1 MPSIKS
7 AQKILELIGMPDKQ
21 YAELPAL
28 TLLAMAGIDEQST
41 WDKSTNNWIRI
52 HDIIQF
58 VNTNYRKKYAENSRE
73 TFRKQAIQHFMQAG
87 IIENNGKATNS
98 PNFRYRITSEF
109 KELIRKFDS
118 NEWEFKL
125 NEFLNFHETLK
136 SKYESKRNLTKIPI
150 TINSEGFEFSTGKHN
165 ELQKAI
171 IEEFAPRFAQN
182 TEVIYVG
189 DTTNKFLVL
198 KQDRF
203 KELKIEV
210 FAHDKLPDVVLYD
223 KDKNWLYF
231 IEAVT
236 SVGEITPK
244 RIIEIEEITKDC
256 DAGNIYITAF
266 QDFKTYKK
274 FANSIA
280 WDTEVWL
287 SESPEH
293 MIHLNGDRFM
303 GPRD

>member
-1 MPSIKS
+1 
-7 AQKILELIGMPDKQ
+7 
-21 YAELPAL
+21 
-28 TLLAMAGIDEQST
+28 MADIDEQST
-41 WDKSTNNWIRI
+41 WDRSTNNWIRI

-58 VNTNYRKKYAENSRE
+58 VNTNYRKNYAENSRE

-87 IIENNGKATNS
+87 IIENNDKATNS

-109 KELIRKFDS
+109 KELIQKFDS
-118 NEWEFKL
+118 DEWEFKL
-125 NEFLNFHETLK
+125 NEFLNSHETLK

-150 TINSEGFEFSTGKHN
+150 TVNSEGFEFSTGKHN

-198 KQDRF
+198 NQDRF

-280 WDTEVWL
+280 WETEVWL

>member
-1 MPSIKS
+1 
-7 AQKILELIGMPDKQ
+7 
-21 YAELPAL
+21 
-28 TLLAMAGIDEQST
+28 MADIDEQST
-41 WDKSTNNWIRI
+41 WDRSTNNWIRI

-87 IIENNGKATNS
+87 IIENNGEATNS

-109 KELIRKFDS
+109 KELIQKFDS

-125 NEFLNFHETLK
+125 NEFLNSHETLK
-136 SKYESKRNLTKIPI
+136 SKYESKRNLTKIPV
-150 TINSEGFEFSTGKHN
+150 TINAEGFEFSTGKHN

-198 KQDRF
+198 NQDRF

-236 SVGEITPK
+236 SVGEINPK

>member
-1 MPSIKS
+1 M
-7 AQKILELIGMPDKQ
+7 
-21 YAELPAL
+21 
-28 TLLAMAGIDEQST
+28 
-41 WDKSTNNWIRI
+41 
-52 HDIIQF
+52 
-58 VNTNYRKKYAENSRE
+58 
-73 TFRKQAIQHFMQAG
+73 
-87 IIENNGKATNS
+87 
-98 PNFRYRITSEF
+98 
-109 KELIRKFDS
+109 
-118 NEWEFKL
+118 
-125 NEFLNFHETLK
+125 K

-198 KQDRF
+198 NQDRF

>member
-28 TLLAMAGIDEQST
+28 TLLAMADIDEQST
-41 WDKSTNNWIRI
+41 WDRSTNNWIRI

-87 IIENNGKATNS
+87 IIENNGEATNS

-109 KELIRKFDS
+109 KELIQKFDS

-125 NEFLNFHETLK
+125 NEFLNSHETLK
-136 SKYESKRNLTKIPI
+136 SKYESKRNLTKIPV
-150 TINSEGFEFSTGKHN
+150 TINAEGFEFSTGKHN

-198 KQDRF
+198 NQDRF
-203 KELKIEV
+203 KELKIEA

-236 SVGEITPK
+236 SVGEINPK